1 MCFLPANICLF
12 KVKNRIT
19 RKRYEICLKIAIKT
33 PERRYWR
40 LWIYFTT
47 FLVFLLLTW
56 NKWMLA
62 GLLIHECFT
71 TIHKKCVKQMPKK
84 ASIPLCLLLLQG
96 KLQPKSESMTK
107 PVMETP
113 KKMKSN
119 MFKVNNKN
127 IREASITSFW
137 RLYC

>member
-62 GLLIHECFT
+62 GLLIHEYFT

-96 KLQPKSESMTK
+96 KLQPKSKSMTK